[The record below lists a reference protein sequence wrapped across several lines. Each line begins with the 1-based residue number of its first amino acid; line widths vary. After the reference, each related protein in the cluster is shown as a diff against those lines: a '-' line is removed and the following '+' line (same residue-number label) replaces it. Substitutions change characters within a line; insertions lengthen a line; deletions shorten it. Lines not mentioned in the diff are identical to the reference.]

1 MNTLTLQAAFAGLLY
16 DLNKLPVR
24 AGCAPTDLLSA
35 LPNTA
40 DWAAVRACTAAGST
54 ANAALCVQFAR
65 SCSAIV
71 AAPENE
77 PAETRLL
84 PLRPVFSHLNG
95 EHLGFSV
102 PAFALDSTLH
112 FPTTGDTLLSAS
124 FYQETVR
131 ELSAQLPQLVFAPES
146 INALLGLLE
155 HRCGALPAS
164 TTDAENRDI
173 SLYDHLRLTSA
184 LAACVSEFVQVSS
197 SNRALLKNTTM
208 LRQAN
213 AFLLYSADFSHIQ
226 KFIYT
231 VRTDGALRALRSRSF
246 FLDLLMEHY
255 LDELLDACG
264 LSRVHVIYS
273 GGGHCYLL
281 LPNTSLVQQ
290 SLTDWNHRFNCWLQ
304 EQFGVQLFLA
314 NGWELCSADTLCN
327 CPAEQS
333 PYKALFQRVNAL
345 ADQHKQHP
353 CTAADLLALNRSV
366 KDTDGTRECRICGI
380 SSNLDS
386 NDRCP
391 WCRLF
396 AQLSGQIQS
405 QQPVF
410 LVSCS
415 WQPDSFRLPGADGTA
430 RFVSLISPADAAA
443 CKDRVRC
450 YTKNKAFDGLSDAV
464 NLYIGDY
471 AASNDMAEL
480 SEQAQGIR
488 RIAICRMDV
497 DNLGQAFISGFE
509 CPDETN
515 PVQKMR
521 YVNLSRAAAFSRQMS
536 LFFKYFIN
544 GLLEGL
550 SVSIVYAGGDDV
562 FLVGAWNDTLEAAQ
576 RIQCNLTQY
585 TCGTLTI
592 SAGIG
597 LFHDHFPIR
606 SAAAMTALLEDT
618 AKDLPGKNAVALFD
632 AVPDYTYSWDAL
644 RKKVL
649 GEKLTCL
656 NSFFS
661 LFKNQADDE
670 RHNISM
676 LYNLLTLLC
685 ATKDDRINFAR
696 CAYLLT
702 RLAPSSED
710 KEKQLIYQEFSHN
723 IIDWAQNEEQRR
735 QLITAIYIYI
745 YQNRGRD

>member
-1 MNTLTLQAAFAGLLY
+1 
-16 DLNKLPVR
+16 
-24 AGCAPTDLLSA
+24 
-35 LPNTA
+35 
-40 DWAAVRACTAAGST
+40 
-54 ANAALCVQFAR
+54 
-65 SCSAIV
+65 
-71 AAPENE
+71 
-77 PAETRLL
+77 
-84 PLRPVFSHLNG
+84 
-95 EHLGFSV
+95 
-102 PAFALDSTLH
+102 
-112 FPTTGDTLLSAS
+112 
-124 FYQETVR
+124 
-131 ELSAQLPQLVFAPES
+131 
-146 INALLGLLE
+146 
-155 HRCGALPAS
+155 
-164 TTDAENRDI
+164 
-173 SLYDHLRLTSA
+173 
-184 LAACVSEFVQVSS
+184 
-197 SNRALLKNTTM
+197 
-208 LRQAN
+208 
-213 AFLLYSADFSHIQ
+213 
-226 KFIYT
+226 
-231 VRTDGALRALRSRSF
+231 
-246 FLDLLMEHY
+246 MEHY

-410 LVSCS
+410 LVSRS
-415 WQPDSFRLPGADGTA
+415 WQPDSFRLPGADGAA

-443 CKDRVRC
+443 CKDRVRR

-515 PVQKMR
+515 PVQKCGMSICPVR
-521 YVNLSRAAAFSRQMS
+521 RHFRVRCRCSSNILSMACWRDFR
-536 LFFKYFIN
+536 F
-544 GLLEGL
+544 LL
-550 SVSIVYAGGDDV
+550 YM
-562 FLVGAWNDTLEAAQ
+562 
-576 RIQCNLTQY
+576 
-585 TCGTLTI
+585 
-592 SAGIG
+592 
-597 LFHDHFPIR
+597 P
-606 SAAAMTALLEDT
+606 AAMMFF
-618 AKDLPGKNAVALFD
+618 G
-632 AVPDYTYSWDAL
+632 W
-644 RKKVL
+644 
-649 GEKLTCL
+649 CL
-656 NSFFS
+656 
-661 LFKNQADDE
+661 E
-670 RHNISM
+670 RHIGG
-676 LYNLLTLLC
+676 C
-685 ATKDDRINFAR
+685 AAHSVQSDPVHLWDLDHQCWHWTV
-696 CAYLLT
+696 
-702 RLAPSSED
+702 
-710 KEKQLIYQEFSHN
+710 
-723 IIDWAQNEEQRR
+723 
-735 QLITAIYIYI
+735 
-745 YQNRGRD
+745 